1 MSNPTAFLE
10 SAKNIYKKIISPNGL
25 KHIITFATPMSRVSG
40 RRGLTG
46 PTAPPPRLGVDDIIS
61 SLAGV
66 RLFMFEHADGIGT
79 GSE

>member
-1 MSNPTAFLE
+1 
-10 SAKNIYKKIISPNGL
+10 
-25 KHIITFATPMSRVSG
+25 MSRVSG

-46 PTAPPPRLGVDDIIS
+46 PTAPPPRFGVDDIIS

-79 GSE
+79 CSE